1 MKIKKLVEAK
11 KLVEEDNTIDTS
23 GSTEEIKQDI
33 KDQVEQST
41 DGTKTISDKDAEQAA
56 QAAEVGS
63 EIANTDEAVFAL
75 TDEDWADV
83 QVKNRL
89 YAKLDRSYK
98 KALENMGKHKVAAN
112 TNILIEGL
120 PGAGKTAIVKAWC
133 KMNGL
138 ICVAFNATDSK
149 IESAI
154 NGMPMRDMTKP
165 DENALAYS
173 YVLEKLG
180 PLMDKKNAKKC
191 VIFVDELNRQKS
203 EQMRRPFMS
212 LFNEKQN
219 ADGTLDFTETLLFSV
234 VCINPTDGGGIKY
247 YDRGVGEL
255 TQAELNRFFTKL
267 RDFDSNIPEAIDYWT
282 WFKNSELLELG
293 IIPPGTAASVNHND
307 WVGPTKKLDE
317 DDLAYAKLV
326 IKAYTLAKYIFDN
339 LKKSKE
345 TEIFTQRKDVEK
357 SYLAGS
363 KNYVTQRSLFE
374 GIINNTEGD
383 DESPVPAFL
392 DWVDGDS
399 DFHVDKKKMFHD
411 ILDDYTMDVKNL
423 FAEYN
428 INKTPAQIKQEAESG
443 EVPEVDT
450 ENTDDADIEDD
461 DETFGSDELDNVSK
475 ANADNIAISDIDS
488 AMAGWDD

>member
-1 MKIKKLVEAK
+1 
-11 KLVEEDNTIDTS
+11 
-23 GSTEEIKQDI
+23 
-33 KDQVEQST
+33 
-41 DGTKTISDKDAEQAA
+41 
-56 QAAEVGS
+56 
-63 EIANTDEAVFAL
+63 
-75 TDEDWADV
+75 
-83 QVKNRL
+83 
-89 YAKLDRSYK
+89 
-98 KALENMGKHKVAAN
+98 MGKHKVAAN

-120 PGAGKTAIVKAWC
+120 PGAGKTAIVKTWC

-138 ICVAFNATDSK
+138 ICVAFNATDQK

-173 YVLEKLG
+173 YVMEKLG
-180 PLMDKKNAKKC
+180 PLMDKKNNAKKC

-212 LFNEKQN
+212 LFNEKCN

-255 TQAELNRFFTKL
+255 TQAELNRFYTKL
-267 RDFDSNIPEAIDYWT
+267 RDFDSNIAEAVDYWN
-282 WFKNSELLELG
+282 WFKNSELLELK
-293 IIPPGTAASVNHND
+293 IIPPGSTASMNHND
-307 WVGPTKKLDE
+307 QVGPTKKLDE
-317 DDLAYAKLV
+317 DDIAYAKKI

-339 LKKSKE
+339 LKKSRE

-374 GIINNTEGD
+374 GIINNTDGD

-392 DWVDGDS
+392 DWVDNDS
-399 DFHVDKKKMFHD
+399 DFHADKKKMFHD
-411 ILDDYTMDVKNL
+411 ILDSYTMDVKNL

-428 INKTPAQIKQEAESG
+428 INKTPAQIKQEAESD
-443 EVPEVDT
+443 EIPEVDDT
-450 ENTDDADIEDD
+450 EVDADLEDD
-461 DETFGSDELDNVSK
+461 EEVFGSDELDNVSK